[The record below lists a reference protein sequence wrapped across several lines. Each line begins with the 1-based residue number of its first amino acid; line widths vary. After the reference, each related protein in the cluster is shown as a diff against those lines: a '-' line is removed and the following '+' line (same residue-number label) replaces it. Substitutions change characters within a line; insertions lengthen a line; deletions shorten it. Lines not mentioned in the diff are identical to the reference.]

1 MKPLTWTTVLRA
13 GLLWLATMPAHLLAQ
28 GMAGPQCADDEGT
41 LLWEV
46 QGPALS
52 QQGGSLHLFGS
63 IHVGKPEFYPLPAR
77 IEALLREADQLV
89 FEVNP
94 EVAADPRVA
103 MQMQLRGMLPAGQTL
118 ESVVSAETLRELEVV
133 LQSLGLPLQ
142 NFLNYKP
149 WMLAL
154 LLTNIQATRLGF
166 DPLWGL
172 ESYLLQR
179 RQPGT
184 PILELESWQQQLD
197 MLESIDPALFLDYS
211 LEEFEAGAELIDT
224 MVEAWLCGDGE
235 TLEEAV
241 LSGSME
247 LDPGIYD
254 AMFVRRNRVMADG
267 VAELARQGNADWL
280 VVVGAGH
287 LLGEDSV
294 VTLLQD
300 AGFSVRPVPMR
311 ASPQAALP

>member
-1 MKPLTWTTVLRA
+1 MSLATRKTILLAV
-13 GLLWLATMPAHLLAQ
+13 LLWLATMPLQLQAQ
-28 GMAGPQCADDEGT
+28 GMAGPQCTDGAGT

-46 QGPALS
+46 QGPALA
-52 QQGGSLHLFGS
+52 QHGGSVHLFGS
-63 IHVGKPEFYPLPAR
+63 IHIGKPEFYPLPAR
-77 IEALLREADQLV
+77 VEALVREADYLV
-89 FEVNP
+89 FEVDP
-94 EVAADPRVA
+94 EIAADPRVA

-118 ESVVSAETLRELEVV
+118 DSVVSAETLQALEAV

-154 LLTNIQATRLGF
+154 LLTNIQATSLGY

-179 RQPGT
+179 REPETG
-184 PILELESWQQQLD
+184 ILELESWQQQLD

-211 LEEFEAGAELIDT
+211 LDEFEAGAALIDT
-224 MVEAWLCGDGE
+224 MVQAWLCGDGE
-235 TLEEAV
+235 ALEAAV
-241 LSGSME
+241 LSGSLE
-247 LDPGIYD
+247 LDADIHE
-254 AMFVRRNRVMADG
+254 AMFLRRNRVMAEG
-267 VAELARQGNADWL
+267 VAELARKGNEDWL

-294 VTLLQD
+294 VSLLQD
-300 AGFSVRPVPMR
+300 AGFGVRPVSMQS
-311 ASPQAALP
+311 APQAALP

>member
-1 MKPLTWTTVLRA
+1 MNLATPRMALRM
-13 GLLWLATMPAHLLAQ
+13 GLLCLATW
-28 GMAGPQCADDEGT
+28 AGPLLGQGFGGAQCTTEGS

-46 QGPALS
+46 QGPALA
-52 QQGGSLHLFGS
+52 QNGGSLHLFGS

-77 IEALLREADQLV
+77 IEALVREADQLV

-118 ESVVSAETLRELEVV
+118 ADVVPAETLRDLDAV
-133 LQSLGLPLQ
+133 LQSLGLPLE

-154 LLTNIQATRLGF
+154 LLTSIQAGNLGF

-172 ESYLLQR
+172 ENYLLQR
-179 RQPGT
+179 REPGT
-184 PILELESWQQQLD
+184 GILELESWQQQLD

-224 MVEAWLCGDGE
+224 MVAAWLCGDGE
-235 TLEEAV
+235 VLEATV
-241 LSGSME
+241 LSGSLE
-247 LDPGIYD
+247 LDTDIYE

-267 VAELARQGNADWL
+267 VAELARQGDADWL

-294 VTLLQD
+294 VSLLEA
-300 AGFSVRPVPMR
+300 AGFSVTQVPLR
-311 ASPQAALP
+311 AAPSPALP